1 MKIES
6 SRLSSPPFSFDADV
20 TSKAPNKSVGPS
32 FDKDKFVA
40 AETFILLFKSEVVI
54 QSSTRMSTSFSPI
67 LVAWCLQII
76 MFYSTTALPMTTLG
90 RIGRNFVPSRRLSSS
105 LQATEK
111 QSIAIVGSG
120 AVGGYYGARLWE
132 AGVYDVKFQMRGE
145 HYEKSKD
152 NGLNVTSL
160 HGDIFIQRRLC
171 N

>member
-1 MKIES
+1 
-6 SRLSSPPFSFDADV
+6 
-20 TSKAPNKSVGPS
+20 
-32 FDKDKFVA
+32 
-40 AETFILLFKSEVVI
+40 
-54 QSSTRMSTSFSPI
+54 
-67 LVAWCLQII
+67 
-76 MFYSTTALPMTTLG
+76 
-90 RIGRNFVPSRRLSSS
+90 VPSRRLSSL